1 MRKLLPLPTT
11 IEGQSKHKHQCEQ
24 LIERKSRPP
33 SLPMLGRTAGGLLR
47 FLSAWEFES
56 RVFPEIPKFGGFAS
70 PARYFYFTLS
80 DFSNMRLL
88 FLITL
93 VFLLCAQKSR
103 TSARDFC
110 LHLFCQC
117 KLSFVDKKDA
127 AEKPCGQYLNDYLHL
142 RLQKGYAQL
151 WFVSE
156 RLTQLKFSMKSS
168 ILKELVE
175 DALYSGSSRKEPNN
189 AFLIFSSNSGFD
201 LNGTS
206 FRMNI
211 FLYKADRIIAI
222 EV

>member
-1 MRKLLPLPTT
+1 MQGKYSRKALRKLLPLPTT

-93 VFLLCAQKSR
+93 VFLLCVQKSR
-103 TSARDFC
+103 TSVRDFC

-117 KLSFVDKKDA
+117 KLVRVAGFEPTASWTRTMRA
-127 AEKPCGQYLNDYLHL
+127 TNCATPGQPLYY
-142 RLQKGYAQL
+142 RGSRRFCQ
-151 WFVSE
+151 V
-156 RLTQLKFSMKSS
+156 
-168 ILKELVE
+168 ELSKT
-175 DALYSGSSRKEPNN
+175 D
-189 AFLIFSSNSGFD
+189 
-201 LNGTS
+201 
-206 FRMNI
+206 
-211 FLYKADRIIAI
+211 
-222 EV
+222 

>member
-1 MRKLLPLPTT
+1 MAGIGFPPLHDCEASIAGKHRESYSPLPTM

-93 VFLLCAQKSR
+93 VFLLCVQKSR
-103 TSARDFC
+103 TSVRDFC

-117 KLSFVDKKDA
+117 KLVRVTGLEPA
-127 AEKPCGQYLNDYLHL
+127 A
-142 RLQKGYAQL
+142 
-151 WFVSE
+151 S
-156 RLTQLKFSMKSS
+156 
-168 ILKELVE
+168 
-175 DALYSGSSRKEPNN
+175 
-189 AFLIFSSNSGFD
+189 
-201 LNGTS
+201 
-206 FRMNI
+206 
-211 FLYKADRIIAI
+211 
-222 EV
+222 

>member
-93 VFLLCAQKSR
+93 IFLLCVQKSR
-103 TSARDFC
+103 TSVRDFC

-117 KLSFVDKKDA
+117 KLVPVVGLEPTRGISPADFESA
-127 AEKPCGQYLNDYLHL
+127 TSTN
-142 RLQKGYAQL
+142 
-151 WFVSE
+151 
-156 RLTQLKFSMKSS
+156 S
-168 ILKELVE
+168 ITPAGARESYHVLSKNARVNRPLFPKNFLVRPPNP
-175 DALYSGSSRKEPNN
+175 SR
-189 AFLIFSSNSGFD
+189 I
-201 LNGTS
+201 
-206 FRMNI
+206 R
-211 FLYKADRIIAI
+211 
-222 EV
+222 

>member
-93 VFLLCAQKSR
+93 VFLLCVQKSR
-103 TSARDFC
+103 TSVRDFC

-117 KLSFVDKKDA
+117 KLVRVGRLELPASCSQSRRATNCATPGYKSFNR
-127 AEKPCGQYLNDYLHL
+127 GQRRLLTGYRRGKNTGVSCVPRASRPSECYAPNPNLLCPKQARCQLHNTPL
-142 RLQKGYAQL
+142 
-151 WFVSE
+151 
-156 RLTQLKFSMKSS
+156 
-168 ILKELVE
+168 
-175 DALYSGSSRKEPNN
+175 
-189 AFLIFSSNSGFD
+189 
-201 LNGTS
+201 
-206 FRMNI
+206 
-211 FLYKADRIIAI
+211 
-222 EV
+222 

>member
-1 MRKLLPLPTT
+1 MRREEFQIAAPGRNSCPVLFRPFGSFPRV
-11 IEGQSKHKHQCEQ
+11 GQ
-24 LIERKSRPP
+24 IV
-33 SLPMLGRTAGGLLR
+33 GRTKTPKIK
-47 FLSAWEFES
+47 SAKKLHKNREN
-56 RVFPEIPKFGGFAS
+56 PPKLYSFGG
-70 PARYFYFTLS
+70 P
-80 DFSNMRLL
+80 M
-88 FLITL
+88 
-93 VFLLCAQKSR
+93 
-103 TSARDFC
+103 
-110 LHLFCQC
+110 
-117 KLSFVDKKDA
+117 SFVDKKDA